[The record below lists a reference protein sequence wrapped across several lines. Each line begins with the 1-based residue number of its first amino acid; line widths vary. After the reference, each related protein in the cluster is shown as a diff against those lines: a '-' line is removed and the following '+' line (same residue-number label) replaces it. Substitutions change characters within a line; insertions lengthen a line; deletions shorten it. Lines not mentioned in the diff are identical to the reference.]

1 MQAYYSVSSLRK
13 TEINTPLHT
22 FQNLFIIRGDVSII
36 YYKLLNVNTPYG
48 LKHFDYSFWL
58 VVFYKGLVNLVR
70 AAIMGLQETFKF

>member
-1 MQAYYSVSSLRK
+1 MSQIFGKCVRVCL
-13 TEINTPLHT
+13 
-22 FQNLFIIRGDVSII
+22 FLFIIRGDVSII